1 MGRVVAV
8 APPGAAGET
17 TVGIRSSWIGSGSSG
32 GCWFGCRP
40 SNNEHFSWLLLL
52 RAIPVARPSPSLT
65 IGHREGECSFESNG
79 MRRDVNGGYAYV
91 RYRYLYYYPETCSPK
106 GHGCRSAS
114 AYCNNTTVC
123 ENAKQK

>member
-1 MGRVVAV
+1 MVRVVVV

-40 SNNEHFSWLLLL
+40 SNNDHFSWLLLL
-52 RAIPVARPSPSLT
+52 RAIAVARPSPPLT
-65 IGHREGECSFESNG
+65 IGRREGECFRFNG
-79 MRRDVNGGYAYV
+79 MWRDVNGGHAYV
-91 RYRYLYYYPETCSPK
+91 RYRYLYYPETCSLK

-114 AYCNNTTVC
+114 SYCNNATV
-123 ENAKQK
+123 